1 MIKFEVVEAD
11 SKENTITLDAG
22 DYFSKGYVIELGEGL
37 FLPEPKPNF
46 PINKYEEDLAKAS
59 EILNKA
65 HLPKIIDIAVNAID
79 DAIMDID
86 MEAEQEWHA
95 KITLESSLIEIA
107 EHIEKQPKLS
117 IPKKIAEELERV
129 AVTNWE
135 IWEFF
140 IYAEEFSNEL
150 KNWLNHGKDDNAN
163 SKIAIAYLAGKAIG
177 VEFVEY
183 EG

>member
-22 DYFSKGYVIELGEGL
+22 DYFSKGYVIELGEGM
-37 FLPEPKPNF
+37 FLPQPKPNF

-95 KITLESSLIEIA
+95 KITLESSLIDIA
-107 EHIEKQPKLS
+107 EHIENHPKLS
-117 IPKKIAEELERV
+117 IPKKIAEELDKL
-129 AVTNWE
+129 
-135 IWEFF
+135 EFDWDMMVFQNISEGDYQELFDF
-140 IYAEEFSNEL
+140 IDR
-150 KNWLNHGKDDNAN
+150 GN
-163 SKIAIAYLAGKAIG
+163 SPIIMTYLAGKALG
-177 VEFVEY
+177 VELVEVTDA
-183 EG
+183 

>member
-22 DYFSKGYVIELGEGL
+22 DYFNKGYVIELGEEL
-37 FLPEPKPNF
+37 FLPEAKPNF

-65 HLPKIIDIAVNAID
+65 NLPKLLDIALNAID

-107 EHIEKQPKLS
+107 EHIENQPKLS
-117 IPKKIAEELERV
+117 IPKKIAEIFEKYDER
-129 AVTNWE
+129 
-135 IWEFF
+135 EFESF
-140 IYAEEFSNEL
+140 EEEEFWIEENGLTKWIYDSESNQL
-150 KNWLNHGKDDNAN
+150 MT
-163 SKIAIAYLAGKAIG
+163 AYLNPLTRP
-177 VEFVEY
+177 FVEVTD
-183 EG
+183 E